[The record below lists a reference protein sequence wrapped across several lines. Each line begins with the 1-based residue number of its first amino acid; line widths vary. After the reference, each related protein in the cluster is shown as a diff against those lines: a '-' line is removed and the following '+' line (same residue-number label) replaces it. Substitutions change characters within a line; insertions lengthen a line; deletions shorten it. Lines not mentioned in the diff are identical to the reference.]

1 MLDLFYEG
9 GILFMSIISFFLL
22 MTFISFYLHNDK
34 LKTYGNLAL
43 ASGILGSFIGIYS
56 ALGVIQQ
63 VGNVSQAILADGFK
77 VSFISLIYGIIVYIV
92 SRLLSIFR

>member
-1 MLDLFYEG
+1 
-9 GILFMSIISFFLL
+9 MSIISFFLL

>member
-1 MLDLFYEG
+1 MLDLYYEG
-9 GILFMSIISFFLL
+9 GVLFMSIISFFLL
-22 MTFISFYLHNDK
+22 MILISFYLHNDK

-43 ASGILGSFIGIYS
+43 ASGILGSFIGFYS
-56 ALGVIQQ
+56 ALDAIQQ

-77 VSFISLIYGIIVYIV
+77 VAFISLIYGIIVYIV

>member
-1 MLDLFYEG
+1 
-9 GILFMSIISFFLL
+9 MSIISFFLL

-77 VSFISLIYGIIVYIV
+77 VSFISLKYGIIVYIV

>member
-22 MTFISFYLHNDK
+22 MILISFYLHNDK

-43 ASGILGSFIGIYS
+43 TSGILGSFIGIYS
-56 ALGVIQQ
+56 ALGVIEQ
-63 VGNVSQAILADGFK
+63 VGNVSQAILAGGFR
-77 VSFISLIYGIIVYIV
+77 VAFISLMYGVIVYIV

>member
-1 MLDLFYEG
+1 
-9 GILFMSIISFFLL
+9 MSIISFFLL

-63 VGNVSQAILADGFK
+63 VGNVSQAILANRFK
-77 VSFISLIYGIIVYIV
+77 VAFISLIYGIIVYIV

>member
-1 MLDLFYEG
+1 MLDLYYEG
-9 GILFMSIISFFLL
+9 GVLFMSIISFFLL
-22 MTFISFYLHNDK
+22 MILISFYLHNDK

-77 VSFISLIYGIIVYIV
+77 VAFISLIYGIIVYIV
-92 SRLLSIFR
+92 SRLLYIFR

>member
-1 MLDLFYEG
+1 MCIRD
-9 GILFMSIISFFLL
+9 S
-22 MTFISFYLHNDK
+22 NDK

-56 ALGVIQQ
+56 ALGVIEQ
-63 VGNVSQAILADGFK
+63 VGNVSQAILAGGFR
-77 VSFISLIYGIIVYIV
+77 VAFISLMYGVIVYIV

>member
-43 ASGILGSFIGIYS
+43 ASGILGSFIGMYS
-56 ALGVIQQ
+56 ALGVIEQA
-63 VGNVSQAILADGFK
+63 GNVSQAILAGGFK
-77 VSFISLIYGIIVYIV
+77 VAFICLMYGIFVYIV

>member
-1 MLDLFYEG
+1 
-9 GILFMSIISFFLL
+9 MSIISFFLL
-22 MTFISFYLHNDK
+22 MILISFYLHNDK

-77 VSFISLIYGIIVYIV
+77 VAFISLIYGIIVYIV

>member
-56 ALGVIQQ
+56 TLGVIQQ

-77 VSFISLIYGIIVYIV
+77 VAFISLIYGIIVYIV

>member
-43 ASGILGSFIGIYS
+43 ASGILGSFIGMYS
-56 ALGVIQQ
+56 ALGVIEQA
-63 VGNVSQAILADGFK
+63 GNVSQAILAGGFK
-77 VSFISLIYGIIVYIV
+77 VAFICLMYGIIVYIV

>member
-9 GILFMSIISFFLL
+9 GVLFMSIISFFLL
-22 MTFISFYLHNDK
+22 MTLVSFYLHNEK

-56 ALGVIQQ
+56 ALGVIEQ
-63 VGNVSQAILADGFK
+63 VGNVSHAILAGGFK
-77 VSFISLIYGIIVYIV
+77 AAFICLMYGIIVYIV

>member
-9 GILFMSIISFFLL
+9 GVLFMSIISFFLL
-22 MTFISFYLHNDK
+22 MTLISFYLHNDK

-43 ASGILGSFIGIYS
+43 ASAILGSFIGIYS
-56 ALGVIQQ
+56 ALGVIEQ
-63 VGNVSQAILADGFK
+63 VVNVSQAILAGGFR
-77 VSFISLIYGIIVYIV
+77 VAFISLMYGVIVYIV

>member
-1 MLDLFYEG
+1 MP
-9 GILFMSIISFFLL
+9 IISFFLL

-43 ASGILGSFIGIYS
+43 ASGFLGSFIGIYS
-56 ALGVIQQ
+56 ALGVIEQ
-63 VGNVSQAILADGFK
+63 VGNVSQAILAGGFR
-77 VSFISLIYGIIVYIV
+77 VAFISLMYGVIVYIV

>member
-1 MLDLFYEG
+1 MYYIKYLVF
-9 GILFMSIISFFLL
+9 IISFFLL
-22 MTFISFYLHNDK
+22 MTLISFYLHNDK

-56 ALGVIQQ
+56 ALGVIEQ
-63 VGNVSQAILADGFK
+63 VGNVSQAILAGGFR
-77 VSFISLIYGIIVYIV
+77 VAFISLMYGVIVYIV

>member
-1 MLDLFYEG
+1 MLDLYYEG
-9 GILFMSIISFFLL
+9 GVLFMSIISFFLL
-22 MTFISFYLHNDK
+22 MILISFYLHNDK

-56 ALGVIQQ
+56 AFGVIEQ
-63 VGNVSQAILADGFK
+63 VGNVSQAILAGGFR
-77 VSFISLIYGIIVYIV
+77 VAFISLMYGVIVYIV

>member
-22 MTFISFYLHNDK
+22 MTFIAFYLHNDK

-43 ASGILGSFIGIYS
+43 ASGILGSFICIYS

>member
-56 ALGVIQQ
+56 TLGVIQQ
-63 VGNVSQAILADGFK
+63 VGNVSQAILANRFK
-77 VSFISLIYGIIVYIV
+77 VAFISLIYGIIVYIV

>member
-77 VSFISLIYGIIVYIV
+77 VAFISLIYGIIVYIV

>member
-22 MTFISFYLHNDK
+22 MIFISFYLHNDK

-63 VGNVSQAILADGFK
+63 VGNVSQAILANRFK
-77 VSFISLIYGIIVYIV
+77 VAFISLIYGIIVYIV

>member
-1 MLDLFYEG
+1 MPDLFYDG
-9 GILFMSIISFFLL
+9 GVLFMSIISFFLL

-56 ALGVIQQ
+56 ALGVIEQA
-63 VGNVSQAILADGFK
+63 GNVSQAILAGGFK
-77 VSFISLIYGIIVYIV
+77 VAFICLMYGIIVYIV

>member
-1 MLDLFYEG
+1 MLDLYYEG
-9 GILFMSIISFFLL
+9 GVLFMSIISFFLL
-22 MTFISFYLHNDK
+22 MILISFYLHNDK

-56 ALGVIQQ
+56 ALGVIEQ
-63 VGNVSQAILADGFK
+63 VGNVSQAILAGGFR
-77 VSFISLIYGIIVYIV
+77 VAFICLIYGIIVYIV

>member
-1 MLDLFYEG
+1 MLDLYYEG
-9 GILFMSIISFFLL
+9 GVLFMSIISFFLL
-22 MTFISFYLHNDK
+22 MILISFYLHNDK

-77 VSFISLIYGIIVYIV
+77 VAFISLIYGIIVYIV

>member
-56 ALGVIQQ
+56 TLGVIQQ

>member
-1 MLDLFYEG
+1 
-9 GILFMSIISFFLL
+9 MSIISFFLL

-77 VSFISLIYGIIVYIV
+77 VAFISLIYGIIVYIV

>member
-1 MLDLFYEG
+1 
-9 GILFMSIISFFLL
+9 MSIISFFLL

-63 VGNVSQAILADGFK
+63 VGNVSQEILADGFK
-77 VSFISLIYGIIVYIV
+77 VAFISLIYGIIVYIV

>member
-1 MLDLFYEG
+1 
-9 GILFMSIISFFLL
+9 MSIISFFLL

-56 ALGVIQQ
+56 TLGVIQQ